1 MNNIILVIGLIIS
14 LYASIISF
22 GVKKIKTF
30 FFTIFAYLFGVF
42 IMNLSI
48 FTFSILILS
57 LINLLLILIGF
68 FIFYK
73 RFTTLNRDITLFQG
87 VFIID
92 LTSGGLFILLCLS
105 ACSYP
110 PFLGFFLEEGLVK
123 LSNIWGASLLLL
135 SKFLIMTSL
144 LLNASRMI
152 MKINGKI
159 KLRIST
165 TEKTI
170 IFFILLILIILG
182 LIKMV
187 LLK

>member
-1 MNNIILVIGLIIS
+1 MNNIIFTIGLIIS

-22 GVKKIKTF
+22 GVKKIRTF
-30 FFTIFAYLFGVF
+30 FFTIFAYLFGTF
-42 IMNLSI
+42 IMTLSI
-48 FTFSILILS
+48 FTFSLLILS
-57 LINLLLILIGF
+57 LINLLLMLIGF

-73 RFTTLNRDITLFQG
+73 RFMALNRNTTLFQG
-87 VFIID
+87 VFMND

-105 ACSYP
+105 VCSYP

-123 LSNIWGASLLLL
+123 ISSIWGAFLLLL

-144 LLNASRMI
+144 LLNASKMI
-152 MKINGKI
+152 MKIDGKI
-159 KLRIST
+159 KPRISII
-165 TEKTI
+165 EKTI
-170 IFFILLILIILG
+170 IFSILLILIILG